1 MDLTNLENVKRSFMK
16 FSMKLLFLACVFS
29 VSFSACAKKIAYREV
44 KVPIKCDIEIPTR
57 PSEHLEALEYLRA
70 LLIYTETLENDLK
83 FCTKNNNP
91 LK

>member
-1 MDLTNLENVKRSFMK
+1 
-16 FSMKLLFLACVFS
+16 MKLLFLAFGFS
-29 VSFSACAKKIAYREV
+29 VGFSACAKKIIYQEV
-44 KVPIKCDIEIPTR
+44 KVPIKCNIEIPTR

-91 LK
+91 

>member
-1 MDLTNLENVKRSFMK
+1 
-16 FSMKLLFLACVFS
+16 MKLLFLACVFG
-29 VSFSACAKKIAYREV
+29 VSLTACTKKVIYREV

-83 FCTKNNNP
+83 FCTKNDNP

>member
-1 MDLTNLENVKRSFMK
+1 
-16 FSMKLLFLACVFS
+16 MKLLFLACAFS
-29 VSFSACAKKIAYREV
+29 VIFNACAKKVIYREM

-83 FCTKNNNP
+83 FCTKNNP
-91 LK
+91 

>member
-1 MDLTNLENVKRSFMK
+1 
-16 FSMKLLFLACVFS
+16 MKLLFLACIFS
-29 VSFSACAKKIAYREV
+29 VSLTACVKKMIYRDV
-44 KVPIKCDIEIPTR
+44 KVPIKCDIEMPTR

-83 FCTKNNNP
+83 FCTRTNNNP

>member
-1 MDLTNLENVKRSFMK
+1 
-16 FSMKLLFLACVFS
+16 MKLYFLALVCS
-29 VSFSACAKKIAYREV
+29 VSFTACAKRVIYHEV
-44 KVPIKCDIEIPTR
+44 KVPVKCNIEIPTR

-91 LK
+91 

>member
-1 MDLTNLENVKRSFMK
+1 
-16 FSMKLLFLACVFS
+16 MKLLFLACVFG
-29 VSFSACAKKIAYREV
+29 VSLTACVKKVVYRDV
-44 KVPIKCDIEIPTR
+44 KVPIKCDIEIPPR

>member
-1 MDLTNLENVKRSFMK
+1 
-16 FSMKLLFLACVFS
+16 MKLLFLACVFG
-29 VSFSACAKKIAYREV
+29 VSFCACAKKIVYREM

-83 FCTKNNNP
+83 FCTNNKNNNP
-91 LK
+91 

>member
-1 MDLTNLENVKRSFMK
+1 MK
-16 FSMKLLFLACVFS
+16 FFHKLFILKLLFLAFG
-29 VSFSACAKKIAYREV
+29 VSAIFSACAKKIVYQEV

-83 FCTKNNNP
+83 FCTKNNP
-91 LK
+91 